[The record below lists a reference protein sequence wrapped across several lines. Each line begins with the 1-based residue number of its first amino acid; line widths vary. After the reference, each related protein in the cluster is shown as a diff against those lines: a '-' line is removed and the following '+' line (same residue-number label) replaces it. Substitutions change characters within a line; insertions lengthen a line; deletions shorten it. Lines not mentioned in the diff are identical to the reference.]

1 MINTD
6 PKTKEALD
14 AVLKQIDFNTLK
26 ASDVLADLASTIQAA
41 GFRMLVGSA
50 LLEEIAKR
58 DQAETTDAPEAAP
71 EQAQEEQQS

>member
-26 ASDVLADLASTIQAA
+26 ASDVLADLASTNQAA
-41 GFRMLVGSA
+41 GFRLLVGAA
-50 LLEEIAKR
+50 LLEGIAKR
-58 DQAETTDAPEAAP
+58 DAVASAPAPEAAP